1 MFIKIICIVVLLDFS
16 LSEYDAL
23 YLPMEKNSKYGDD
36 VCFYTEKE
44 QHYVK
49 PCEKGKFCRS
59 ANINTLDYTRGN
71 VHETSSISICQDL
84 PNINTFYA
92 SSEEGCK
99 HDFECEI
106 GYKCVGNVCSDKC
119 ESGEF
124 YYDGFDRPTA
134 PTRLSNPNDPTSTY
148 TPISAEAFDNTN
160 PYDIYSISGCKD
172 NSDKASDGVC
182 YETTLKSDGT
192 RTNKFGPPV
201 KNKICG
207 KLTFDDDPRTGY
219 KGIYYVTKYEY
230 VYKGEVEDGGYVNN
244 AELCKSGF
252 ALYFFK
258 DGKTKDPKDE
268 STTVNNIMHLRCV
281 TPISASLDNN
291 GICSI
296 NYKIN
301 EDAEI
306 YRYNVKNLESLTN
319 KPPYKHI
326 GMENYCM
333 DSNSIYTKFIYEKYR
348 EFYSKISEE
357 ERKTCGDLDNT
368 NKSTCEN
375 NELIK
380 LWYSHKYPK
389 RYLAYND
396 RKKIGK
402 VLDYYIQSQYPCYSL
417 SKFLSIQSIYLLF
430 LLLFF

>member
-1 MFIKIICIVVLLDFS
+1 MLIKIICIVALLDFS

-23 YLPMEKNSKYGDD
+23 ILPMEKDSKYGDD
-36 VCFYTEKE
+36 VCFYTDKE

-59 ANINTLDYTRGN
+59 TNIGTLDYTRGN

-84 PNINTFYA
+84 PNISTLYT

-119 ESGEF
+119 DRGEF

-134 PTRLSNPNDPTSTY
+134 PTPLPDSINPTTPVDDDPIDY
-148 TPISAEAFDNTN
+148 TN
-160 PYDIYSISGCKD
+160 PYDQYSFSNCMD
-172 NSDKASDGVC
+172 NSDKGSDGVC
-182 YETTLKSDGT
+182 YETTLKNDGT

-207 KLTFDDDPRTGY
+207 KLTFDDDPRTSY

-230 VYKGEVEDGGYVNN
+230 VYKGEVEDGEYVNN
-244 AELCKSGF
+244 EELCKSGF

-258 DGKTKDPKDE
+258 DGKTEDPKDE
-268 STTVNNIMHLRCV
+268 STTYDNIMHLRCV
-281 TPISASLDNN
+281 TPISASLDTNHF
-291 GICSI
+291 CSI

-301 EDAEI
+301 EDGEV
-306 YRYNVKNLESLTN
+306 YRYNVKNLKELIN
-319 KPPYKHI
+319 KPSFKHI
-326 GMENYCM
+326 GMENYCK
-333 DSNSIYTKFIYEKYR
+333 DSNSIYTKFKYEKYR
-348 EFYSKISEE
+348 EFYSKITEE

-368 NKSTCEN
+368 NKYTCEN

-380 LWYSHKYPK
+380 LWYSYKNPK
-389 RYLAYND
+389 AYLLYNN

-402 VLDYYIQSQYPCYSL
+402 VLDYIIQSEYPCYSL
-417 SKFLSIQSIYLLF
+417 SQFLSIQTIYLLS
-430 LLLFF
+430 LLLF